1 LDIVLEVQKSFGER
15 KRKNSGDKI
24 ELRDSSNE
32 KLKNSKG
39 EKKAKNELL
48 KAINDKKKLEVF
60 SFIFIDL
67 FLA

>member
-1 LDIVLEVQKSFGER
+1 VLEVQKSFGER

>member
-15 KRKNSGDKI
+15 MRKNSGDKI
-24 ELRDSSNE
+24 EFRDSSNE
-32 KLKNSKG
+32 KLKNSRG

-60 SFIFIDL
+60 LFIFC
-67 FLA
+67 